1 MLKKIRKSQNAF
13 AYTLLAPSIILLVAL
28 IGYPMIYNIMISVQK
43 VPLNPK
49 LESVFVG
56 LDNFKEVLA
65 DKEFYSS
72 VLITIAF
79 TFVVV
84 VLSTILGLAMAC
96 FLNREFVGKK
106 LVNAL
111 VILSYVVPSV
121 CLIFC
126 WRYMF
131 NNIYGII
138 NYFLVDIL
146 HVVDKAPLW
155 FDSPVSAFVLV
166 ALFNVWRFFPYAY
179 MSFVAIMTSIDK
191 SLYEA
196 ADIDGAS
203 KWQKFKAVTYPAIK
217 PTMVTVVSLR
227 MIWAFYIYA
236 EVKLLTSQVDVLGV
250 YLYDMAFSTHN
261 FGKAAAIS
269 LVLFVF
275 IFAMVMLIRTII
287 PKSFTFKHMEDIFNP
302 GIFPFLKYFKN
313 SMYISLTTS
322 AIVVF
327 LGILGGYA
335 LAKLKF
341 KGKSVIT
348 EVFFFVYMFSG
359 ILLIVPLYKLLSS
372 IGLRNSHEAVIICMI
387 IQTLPTAIY
396 MTRSF
401 FETIPD
407 ELEEAGRVDGLSRF
421 GVIFRIVV
429 PLSISGLI
437 SVFVYAFMIAWN
449 DVLFASIFLD
459 SPDKMTIT
467 IGLNSL
473 FNTPDYIWGRMMAA
487 SIMSSLPIVIMYGI
501 SQTLIKSGRI
511 AGGVKG

>member
-155 FDSPVSAFVLV
+155 FDSP
-166 ALFNVWRFFPYAY
+166 
-179 MSFVAIMTSIDK
+179 
-191 SLYEA
+191 
-196 ADIDGAS
+196 
-203 KWQKFKAVTYPAIK
+203 
-217 PTMVTVVSLR
+217 
-227 MIWAFYIYA
+227 
-236 EVKLLTSQVDVLGV
+236 
-250 YLYDMAFSTHN
+250 
-261 FGKAAAIS
+261 
-269 LVLFVF
+269 
-275 IFAMVMLIRTII
+275 
-287 PKSFTFKHMEDIFNP
+287 
-302 GIFPFLKYFKN
+302 
-313 SMYISLTTS
+313 
-322 AIVVF
+322 
-327 LGILGGYA
+327 
-335 LAKLKF
+335 
-341 KGKSVIT
+341 
-348 EVFFFVYMFSG
+348 
-359 ILLIVPLYKLLSS
+359 
-372 IGLRNSHEAVIICMI
+372 
-387 IQTLPTAIY
+387 
-396 MTRSF
+396 
-401 FETIPD
+401 
-407 ELEEAGRVDGLSRF
+407 
-421 GVIFRIVV
+421 
-429 PLSISGLI
+429 
-437 SVFVYAFMIAWN
+437 
-449 DVLFASIFLD
+449 
-459 SPDKMTIT
+459 
-467 IGLNSL
+467 
-473 FNTPDYIWGRMMAA
+473 
-487 SIMSSLPIVIMYGI
+487 
-501 SQTLIKSGRI
+501 
-511 AGGVKG
+511 

>member
-250 YLYDMAFSTHN
+250 YLYDMAFSTRN

-275 IFAMVMLIRTII
+275 IFAMVMLIR
-287 PKSFTFKHMEDIFNP
+287 KVV
-302 GIFPFLKYFKN
+302 FKN
-313 SMYISLTTS
+313 
-322 AIVVF
+322 
-327 LGILGGYA
+327 
-335 LAKLKF
+335 
-341 KGKSVIT
+341 
-348 EVFFFVYMFSG
+348 
-359 ILLIVPLYKLLSS
+359 
-372 IGLRNSHEAVIICMI
+372 
-387 IQTLPTAIY
+387 
-396 MTRSF
+396 
-401 FETIPD
+401 D
-407 ELEEAGRVDGLSRF
+407 ED
-421 GVIFRIVV
+421 
-429 PLSISGLI
+429 
-437 SVFVYAFMIAWN
+437 
-449 DVLFASIFLD
+449 
-459 SPDKMTIT
+459 
-467 IGLNSL
+467 
-473 FNTPDYIWGRMMAA
+473 
-487 SIMSSLPIVIMYGI
+487 
-501 SQTLIKSGRI
+501 
-511 AGGVKG
+511 

>member
-155 FDSPVSAFVLV
+155 FDSIS
-166 ALFNVWRFFPYAY
+166 
-179 MSFVAIMTSIDK
+179 
-191 SLYEA
+191 
-196 ADIDGAS
+196 
-203 KWQKFKAVTYPAIK
+203 
-217 PTMVTVVSLR
+217 
-227 MIWAFYIYA
+227 
-236 EVKLLTSQVDVLGV
+236 
-250 YLYDMAFSTHN
+250 
-261 FGKAAAIS
+261 S
-269 LVLFVF
+269 LV
-275 IFAMVMLIRTII
+275 
-287 PKSFTFKHMEDIFNP
+287 
-302 GIFPFLKYFKN
+302 
-313 SMYISLTTS
+313 
-322 AIVVF
+322 
-327 LGILGGYA
+327 
-335 LAKLKF
+335 
-341 KGKSVIT
+341 
-348 EVFFFVYMFSG
+348 
-359 ILLIVPLYKLLSS
+359 
-372 IGLRNSHEAVIICMI
+372 
-387 IQTLPTAIY
+387 
-396 MTRSF
+396 
-401 FETIPD
+401 
-407 ELEEAGRVDGLSRF
+407 
-421 GVIFRIVV
+421 
-429 PLSISGLI
+429 
-437 SVFVYAFMIAWN
+437 
-449 DVLFASIFLD
+449 
-459 SPDKMTIT
+459 
-467 IGLNSL
+467 
-473 FNTPDYIWGRMMAA
+473 
-487 SIMSSLPIVIMYGI
+487 
-501 SQTLIKSGRI
+501 
-511 AGGVKG
+511 

>member
-203 KWQKFKAVTYPAIK
+203 ALKKF
-217 PTMVTVVSLR
+217 
-227 MIWAFYIYA
+227 FYITS
-236 EVKLLTSQVDVLGV
+236 LTL
-250 YLYDMAFSTHN
+250 
-261 FGKAAAIS
+261 FGKY
-269 LVLFVF
+269 
-275 IFAMVMLIRTII
+275 
-287 PKSFTFKHMEDIFNP
+287 N
-302 GIFPFLKYFKN
+302 
-313 SMYISLTTS
+313 
-322 AIVVF
+322 
-327 LGILGGYA
+327 
-335 LAKLKF
+335 
-341 KGKSVIT
+341 
-348 EVFFFVYMFSG
+348 
-359 ILLIVPLYKLLSS
+359 
-372 IGLRNSHEAVIICMI
+372 LR
-387 IQTLPTAIY
+387 
-396 MTRSF
+396 
-401 FETIPD
+401 
-407 ELEEAGRVDGLSRF
+407 
-421 GVIFRIVV
+421 
-429 PLSISGLI
+429 
-437 SVFVYAFMIAWN
+437 
-449 DVLFASIFLD
+449 
-459 SPDKMTIT
+459 
-467 IGLNSL
+467 
-473 FNTPDYIWGRMMAA
+473 
-487 SIMSSLPIVIMYGI
+487 
-501 SQTLIKSGRI
+501 
-511 AGGVKG
+511 

>member
-1 MLKKIRKSQNAF
+1 MLKKIRKRIRTAF

-49 LESVFVG
+49 LEFVFVG

-203 KWQKFKAVTYPAIK
+203 K
-217 PTMVTVVSLR
+217 S
-227 MIWAFYIYA
+227 A
-236 EVKLLTSQVDVLGV
+236 EIQ
-250 YLYDMAFSTHN
+250 
-261 FGKAAAIS
+261 
-269 LVLFVF
+269 
-275 IFAMVMLIRTII
+275 
-287 PKSFTFKHMEDIFNP
+287 
-302 GIFPFLKYFKN
+302 
-313 SMYISLTTS
+313 
-322 AIVVF
+322 
-327 LGILGGYA
+327 
-335 LAKLKF
+335 
-341 KGKSVIT
+341 
-348 EVFFFVYMFSG
+348 SG
-359 ILLIVPLYKLLSS
+359 
-372 IGLRNSHEAVIICMI
+372 N
-387 IQTLPTAIY
+387 
-396 MTRSF
+396 
-401 FETIPD
+401 
-407 ELEEAGRVDGLSRF
+407 
-421 GVIFRIVV
+421 
-429 PLSISGLI
+429 ISGNKA
-437 SVFVYAFMIAWN
+437 YN
-449 DVLFASIFLD
+449 
-459 SPDKMTIT
+459 
-467 IGLNSL
+467 GNSCK
-473 FNTPDYIWGRMMAA
+473 P
-487 SIMSSLPIVIMYGI
+487 
-501 SQTLIKSGRI
+501 
-511 AGGVKG
+511 